1 MATTKKSRTIVG
13 IAWYRPE
20 QWDALKEFSEDRD
33 KMDSTYAIWKKGA
46 QKAIRQLRSRRQEA
60 VAVDFD
66 LEEFKMWCAANKKR
80 PVAASRSEFAV
91 LKLRES
97 HKG

>member
-1 MATTKKSRTIVG
+1 MTPTKKSRALVG

-20 QWDALKEFSEDRD
+20 QWNALKEFCEDRD
-33 KMDSTYAIWKKGA
+33 SMDSTYTIWKKGA
-46 QKAIRQLRSRRQEA
+46 QKVLRQLRSQGKGA

-66 LEEFKMWCAANKKR
+66 LEEFKMWCSANNKR

-97 HKG
+97 RNG

>member
-1 MATTKKSRTIVG
+1 MTTMKKSAAILG
-13 IAWYRPE
+13 IAWYRPD

-33 KMDSTYAIWKKGA
+33 KMDPTYAIWKKGA
-46 QKAIRQLRSRRQEA
+46 QKAMRELRSKGQQA

-91 LKLRES
+91 LKLREGN
-97 HKG
+97 KR